1 MGIPTFNFSNS
12 NNIFFFVNNRIVSD
26 KSITSIIRVAYR
38 DFLAHDRFPQL
49 VLFVDCSS
57 SEVDINVHPMKHEV
71 RFRDLPSLK
80 SLIIN
85 SIKKNLEKTNHLASS
100 INSKKAINQFIFNE
114 EAQEKFF

>member
-1 MGIPTFNFSNS
+1 
-12 NNIFFFVNNRIVSD
+12 
-26 KSITSIIRVAYR
+26 
-38 DFLAHDRFPQL
+38 
-49 VLFVDCSS
+49 
-57 SEVDINVHPMKHEV
+57 MKHEV

-114 EAQEKFF
+114 EVQEKIFLKEKN